1 MENKQTA
8 VEWFADKIDYLIPF
22 VSDEH
27 AKYFNSLIEQA
38 KEMEKQQIIEA
49 YQKGVIDGY
58 GDSLDF
64 SNCSDAENYYKQKYG
79 DNK

>member
-1 MENKQTA
+1 MSNETEKMA
-8 VEWFADKIDYLIPF
+8 VEWFANKIDYIIPF

-38 KEMEKQQIIEA
+38 KEMEKRQIVDA
-49 YQKGVIDGY
+49 W
-58 GDSLDF
+58 
-64 SNCSDAENYYKQKYG
+64 SNGFDEDDRATSNPFKYFNETYG